1 MTDSVESRLVLNME
15 ASLAK
20 FEKQLAKGMQAGTRT
35 AVGLEK
41 KFANSN
47 KRIQQ
52 TSDSAAK
59 GIGRLTQMSG
69 RGRFVLQNTANQV
82 GDIAVQMGSGTTA
95 ARALGQ
101 QLPQLF
107 GGFGVLGGALGT
119 LAPLLGTVAA
129 LGIPLA
135 AAFLM
140 TGKESLDLDEKLQ
153 GLAKSLDNLRAAE
166 SALAQSP
173 SDLMD
178 KYGALASR
186 ASELFEIQ
194 HKMAAL
200 AAKADLD
207 TVTRGIADEMGVAG
221 VMGVDPDALRVAT
234 ETVKALG
241 AEIRALNSK
250 DASQMSDSALAQNLR
265 QIEALGEK
273 RDLIKGLAKGFD
285 DLGDMLGITEAQ
297 AREVAARFAEVGQA
311 DGAQAQAEAMLA
323 LAQHIQAVSGNLVD
337 AEDEGRAL
345 YDQLVL
351 AVQSAFE
358 FAGIDMSAN
367 LNAAAQAAR
376 TFTGELQNA
385 LVAKRALAVDAA
397 TGGNPDFF
405 DPRNESGTAG
415 RVKRERGVPAQNRPG
430 YKPPKAKSGGGGGG
444 SKSNPR
450 MDEAKRLFQET
461 RTEAEKYALEV
472 ERINAL
478 HREFPEIISGEV
490 KDRAL
495 DVLEDGF
502 KGISAAA
509 DTLEAS
515 LEDLFVSILS
525 GSASASDAL
534 GNLAQQLGNMALKA
548 AFSGLFGDIG
558 DGIAS
563 FFSTKKRA
571 SGGGA
576 RAGSPYMVNEGTPRS
591 EIFVPSAN
599 GAVLTVGQ
607 AQSALAGMSR
617 GGDAGGLSVN
627 FAPSIDARGA
637 DQAAVSRLEASLQD
651 LASSLPA
658 KIHDTLRRA
667 RNHRT
672 DKAWR

>member
-221 VMGVDPDALRVAT
+221 VLGVDPSDIRLASESLEILQNRINALQNSGARGSDT
-234 ETVKALG
+234 EMA
-241 AEIRALNSK
+241 A
-250 DASQMSDSALAQNLR
+250 ALAQIKELT
-265 QIEALGEK
+265 GY
-273 RDLIKGLAKGFD
+273 RDDLKGLVNGFD
-285 DLGDMLGITEAQ
+285 KLGDMLGITEAQ
-297 AREVAARFAEVGQA
+297 ASEVAARFAEVGQA
-311 DGAQAQAEAMLA
+311 DGARAQAEAMLA
-323 LAQHIQAVSGNLVD
+323 LAQHIQTVSGNLVG

-385 LVAKRALAVDAA
+385 LVAKRALAVEAA

-415 RVKRERGVPAQNRPG
+415 QVKRERGVPAKNRPG
-430 YKPPKAKSGGGGGG
+430 YKPPKAKKGGGGG

-515 LEDLFVSILS
+515 LENLFVSILS
-525 GSASASDAL
+525 RSASASDAL

-548 AFSGLFGDIG
+548 AFSGLFGG
-558 DGIAS
+558 VSDGIAS